1 MFEVFSSHTEWFF
14 AVLSLL
20 GVSLVAVLRA
30 VFGKT
35 KLEFEFCVIN
45 NEDSQSLI
53 CDLKNSPFRNWV
65 MKLLFVQRPRIDD
78 ISVRCEVLDRSLT
91 MQKIGTAFLA
101 DMVTVDGKI
110 VKQLSLPASILPVKL
125 SIIRFDNETKVAS
138 LLDTKD
144 KGTPLLDSVLY
155 LVRVAAL
162 LGDKRVKS
170 HLAGCI
176 IKDEIK
182 LLKLL
187 PESIVQGVDYV
198 V

>member
-1 MFEVFSSHTEWFF
+1 MFDIFSSHTEWFF
-14 AVLSLL
+14 AILSLL

-91 MQKIGTAFLA
+91 IQKTGTAFLA

-110 VKQLSLPASILPVKL
+110 AKQLSLPASILPVKL
-125 SIIRFDNETKVAS
+125 SIIRFV
-138 LLDTKD
+138 
-144 KGTPLLDSVLY
+144 
-155 LVRVAAL
+155 
-162 LGDKRVKS
+162 
-170 HLAGCI
+170 
-176 IKDEIK
+176 
-182 LLKLL
+182 
-187 PESIVQGVDYV
+187 YV
-198 V
+198 VSESGTKWAF

>member
-91 MQKIGTAFLA
+91 IQKTGTAFLA

-110 VKQLSLPASILPVKL
+110 AKQLSLPASILPVKL
-125 SIIRFDNETKVAS
+125 SIIRFV
-138 LLDTKD
+138 
-144 KGTPLLDSVLY
+144 
-155 LVRVAAL
+155 
-162 LGDKRVKS
+162 
-170 HLAGCI
+170 
-176 IKDEIK
+176 
-182 LLKLL
+182 
-187 PESIVQGVDYV
+187 YV
-198 V
+198 VSESGTKWAF

>member
-78 ISVRCEVLDRSLT
+78 IS
-91 MQKIGTAFLA
+91 
-101 DMVTVDGKI
+101 
-110 VKQLSLPASILPVKL
+110 
-125 SIIRFDNETKVAS
+125 
-138 LLDTKD
+138 
-144 KGTPLLDSVLY
+144 
-155 LVRVAAL
+155 
-162 LGDKRVKS
+162 
-170 HLAGCI
+170 
-176 IKDEIK
+176 
-182 LLKLL
+182 
-187 PESIVQGVDYV
+187 
-198 V
+198 